1 MALAGPTVPR
11 ARLVLVAVRL
21 FPEGRVLEVATAAAV
36 PHMDLTAQVA
46 LALARTDLVPRAEL
60 AAQGP
65 RAPMQ
70 TGRVE
75 RVAQLL
81 RAAV

>member
-1 MALAGPTVPR
+1 MPR

-46 LALARTDLVPRAEL
+46 LALARTDLVPQAE
-60 AAQGP
+60 QGP